1 LSAHEP
7 RIIFGRPSFDE
18 SEEELVL
25 QTIRSG
31 WIGQGPLVERFEQ
44 LLGDYLGAEEVVTVS
59 SCTAGLHLAL
69 TGLGIGPGD
78 EVVTTPFTFVA
89 TIAAIVHAGATP
101 VFVDVDRTSL
111 NLVPAAVAAAVT
123 PRTKAILPVH
133 FGGRPLDS
141 RAFHEIAQTHDLWIV
156 EDAAHAIGAVANG
169 RRVGGSGQPRTVA
182 VFSFYPNK
190 NLSSAEGG
198 AIATSDVRLAQRL
211 RSLRLHGFDVDAWD
225 RYRVAEYRPS
235 LAHDVGFKYNW
246 TDLQAALALPQLEK
260 LEGFLGIREYLA
272 DRYDELLVE
281 LEDVEPVDR
290 GRSGLMWRHALHLYQ
305 VAVAGSPPR
314 RDRIV
319 SHLQRDGVGA
329 AVHYIGVNQHPAY
342 RTSTSY
348 PVSDWASGALIT
360 LPLHPHMGDED
371 LERVRSALGRA
382 LAATRET

>member
-1 LSAHEP
+1 
-7 RIIFGRPSFDE
+7 
-18 SEEELVL
+18 
-25 QTIRSG
+25 
-31 WIGQGPLVERFEQ
+31 
-44 LLGDYLGAEEVVTVS
+44 
-59 SCTAGLHLAL
+59 
-69 TGLGIGPGD
+69 
-78 EVVTTPFTFVA
+78 
-89 TIAAIVHAGATP
+89 
-101 VFVDVDRTSL
+101 
-111 NLVPAAVAAAVT
+111 
-123 PRTKAILPVH
+123 
-133 FGGRPLDS
+133 
-141 RAFHEIAQTHDLWIV
+141 
-156 EDAAHAIGAVANG
+156 
-169 RRVGGSGQPRTVA
+169 